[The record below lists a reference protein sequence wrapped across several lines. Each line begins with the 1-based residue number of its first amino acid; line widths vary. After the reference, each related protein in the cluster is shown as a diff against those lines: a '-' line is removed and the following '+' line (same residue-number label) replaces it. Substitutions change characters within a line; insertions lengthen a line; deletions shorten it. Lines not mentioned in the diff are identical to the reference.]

1 MRNRRIAKKARRI
14 ERSEIDREFTGAM
27 NTLRA
32 EHDEQI
38 REARADYEKAHKDL
52 LTAWAQQ
59 RREIGDK
66 YNEER
71 DKIVREFAKKEKEI
85 EAPKAAQSR
94 VAKQQK
100 VAR

>member
-27 NTLRA
+27 GTLRA

-38 REARADYEKAHKDL
+38 REARAEFDKAYKKLID
-52 LTAWAQQ
+52 TWAQK
-59 RREIGDK
+59 RREIGEK

-71 DKIVREFAKKEKEI
+71 DKIVREFAKKAKEI